1 MEELL
6 ELIMDFGVARHLEGF
21 YEADGDKKTE
31 EAMRGLSESNLDD
44 IKKKM
49 FELFNR

>member
-6 ELIMDFGVARHLEGF
+6 GLIMDFGVARHLEGF
-21 YEADGDKKTE
+21 YEAEGDKKVE
-31 EAMRGLSESNLDD
+31 QEMKKLSEGNLDD